1 MASTPQPVDEFQQA
15 LLIFAVGAV
24 VTACTAGMILKGH
37 LSWQGRDPWGE
48 D

>member
-1 MASTPQPVDEFQQA
+1 VDEFQQA

-24 VTACTAGMILKGH
+24 VTAFTAGMILKGH